1 MTDGYLACSFDLL
14 NVRDLDLI
22 AQARLYCSRL
32 VVGVFS
38 DDFVESRY
46 GRPPVVPLVERL
58 TLVSHVRGVDE
69 AVEHDDTAAPLGSDV
84 IRFCV
89 AGEPA
94 PAAGDDFWL
103 LQPRRQTASTTLR
116 EALQTARREE
126 VA

>member
-1 MTDGYLACSFDLL
+1 MSDGYLAGSFDLL

-38 DDFVESRY
+38 DDVVKSRS
-46 GRPPVVPLVERL
+46 GRSPVVPLVERL

-69 AVEHDDTAAPLGSDV
+69 AVVHDDDAAPLGSDV
-84 IRFCV
+84 IRFRV
-89 AGEPA
+89 AGEP
-94 PAAGDDFWL
+94 PPSAGDDFWL
-103 LQPRRQTASTTLR
+103 LHPRRVTTSTALR
-116 EALQTARREE
+116 EALQAARREE